1 MIDLWFFIKDF
12 CFKDKKKILKNEKET
27 YIKIT
32 KWKISKKKSIIS
44 SVLKVRYWV
53 AMIDPKKKRLTQ
65 KLAI

>member
-12 CFKDKKKILKNEKET
+12 CFKDKKKNFKNEKET

-44 SVLKVRYWV
+44 NVLKVRYWV